1 MKRDWGARAAAGAR
15 GLIGALAVYA
25 LCCAPAVSA
34 DTAAEVAAV
43 EQQARA
49 GIPNAK
55 PLLDALERYK
65 AANGR
70 YPQYVDNLMPAH
82 FTIRPRPSAEGVFIY
97 DGAKEQ
103 TFEVS
108 FLIGPSPAQ
117 HLIKYSP
124 TQTYPARIDE
134 GPYVWT
140 LAGKVDGWARY
151 RLGRQQTVAI
161 LNQWNGRV
169 PTAPDTAPAVI
180 TDRATLEKLWGA
192 WQITAPLPRI
202 DFSNEL
208 VLTHVARS
216 SLTRFMG
223 FTLDDKGDLVP
234 QIVATPDMPGFSS
247 YAICVIKRAGIKTVR
262 GQPLK

>member
-1 MKRDWGARAAAGAR
+1 MRRDWRARAACLIAAFAICAGA
-15 GLIGALAVYA
+15 ASA
-25 LCCAPAVSA
+25 A
-34 DTAAEVAAV
+34 DTPSELAAV

-49 GIPNAK
+49 GIANAK

-82 FTIRPRPSAEGVFIY
+82 FIIRPRPSAEGVFIY
-97 DGAKEQ
+97 DGSKEPA
-103 TFEVS
+103 FEVS

-124 TQTYPARIDE
+124 TQTYPARIDD
-134 GPYVWT
+134 GPYFWT
-140 LAGKVDGWARY
+140 LAGRVDGWARY
-151 RLGRQQTVAI
+151 RLGRQPVVAI
-161 LNQWNGRV
+161 LQQWNGRV
-169 PTAPDTAPAVI
+169 PAAPHSAPAVI
-180 TDRATLEKLWGA
+180 TDRAMLEKLWGA

-223 FTLDDKGDLVP
+223 FTLDDKGDLMP

-247 YAICVIKRAGIKTVR
+247 YAICTIKRAGIKTVR